1 MISRAHRVGSL
12 KLRPLFA
19 LTLAAGLGLANLG
32 FAAPALADKVVARVD
47 GMEITEKDLEIATED
62 LGDRLQQ
69 VPASQRRDYLIGF
82 MVDLKLGARAAE
94 REKLADAPDFARR
107 LAFYRMK
114 VLMDELMSR
123 ESKKALTAEAA
134 RKLYDDTIKTM
145 TPEEE
150 VRARHVLVEKE
161 DEAKAVL
168 ARLRKGEDF
177 AKVAGELSRD
187 PGSGKEGGD
196 LGYFTKDRMVPPFAD
211 AAFKLKAGEL
221 SEPVQ
226 TQFGWHV
233 IKVEDRRSRALP
245 KFEDVKGEIETYLVR
260 RAQQEIVLGL
270 RKDVKVEKV
279 D

>member
-1 MISRAHRVGSL
+1 MNARAPYLRSL
-12 KLRPLFA
+12 SLMALAVAGA
-19 LTLAAGLGLANLG
+19 LT

-69 VPASQRRDYLIGF
+69 VPASQRREYLIGF
-82 MVDLKLGARAAE
+82 MADL
-94 REKLADAPDFARR
+94 
-107 LAFYRMK
+107 
-114 VLMDELMSR
+114 R
-123 ESKKALTAEAA
+123 ESKKALTPEAA
-134 RKLYDDTIKTM
+134 RKLFDDTIKTL

-150 VRARHVLVEKE
+150 VRARHILVEKQ
-161 DEAKAVL
+161 DEAKAAL

-177 AKVAGELSRD
+177 AKVAAELSKD

-196 LGYFTKDRMVPPFAD
+196 LGYFTKDRMVPPFAE

-233 IKVEDRRSRALP
+233 IKLEDRRTRALP
-245 KFEDVKGEIETYLVR
+245 KFEEVKGEIETYIVRGRRNR
-260 RAQQEIVLGL
+260 RASL
-270 RKDVKVEKV
+270 RLTPPARSAPGGRNRW
-279 D
+279 

>member
-1 MISRAHRVGSL
+1 MNARAPYLRSL
-12 KLRPLFA
+12 SLMALAVAGA
-19 LTLAAGLGLANLG
+19 LT

-69 VPASQRRDYLIGF
+69 VPASQRREYLIGF
-82 MVDLKLGARAAE
+82 MADLKLGARAAE
-94 REKLADAPDFARR
+94 REKLADAPEFARR
-107 LAFYRMK
+107 LAYYRMK

-123 ESKKALTAEAA
+123 ESKKALTPEAA
-134 RKLYDDTIKTM
+134 RKLFDDTIKTL

-150 VRARHVLVEKE
+150 VRARHILVEKQ
-161 DEAKAVL
+161 DEAKAAL

-177 AKVAGELSRD
+177 AKVAAELSKD

-196 LGYFTKDRMVPPFAD
+196 LGYFTKDRMVPPFAE

-233 IKVEDRRSRALP
+233 IKLEDRRTRALP
-245 KFEDVKGEIETYLVR
+245 KFEEVKGEIETYIVR
-260 RAQQEIVLGL
+260 RAQQDIVLNL
-270 RKDVKVEKV
+270 RKDAKIEKV